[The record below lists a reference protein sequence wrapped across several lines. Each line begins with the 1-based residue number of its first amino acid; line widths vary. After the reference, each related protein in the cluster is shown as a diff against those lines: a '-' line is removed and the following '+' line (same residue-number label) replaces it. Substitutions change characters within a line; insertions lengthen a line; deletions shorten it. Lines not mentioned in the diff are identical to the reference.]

1 MVVTEELL
9 IAPATYGDLAE
20 LVVLYP
26 HLIEDEPP
34 LDLELAQQR
43 LRQIE
48 LYPGSAVFVAKQVGT
63 VVSSATLIV
72 VPNFTR
78 GGAPYALIENVVTHK
93 DYRGKGFGAQVMQHA
108 IQSAWQNGCY
118 KVMLLTG
125 RTDPA
130 VLRFYEG
137 LGFARTKT
145 GLQIR
150 RP

>member
-1 MVVTEELL
+1 MVVMEELL
-9 IAPATYGDLAE
+9 IARATDEDLSGLLVLYLHLNEGERPLELDLAE
-20 LVVLYP
+20 
-26 HLIEDEPP
+26 
-34 LDLELAQQR
+34 QR
-43 LRQIE
+43 LQQIG
-48 LYPGSAVFVAKQVGT
+48 LYPGSAVFIAKQADT

-78 GGAPYALIENVVTHK
+78 DGAPYALIENVVTHE

-137 LGFARTKT
+137 LGFAHTKT